1 MASFFDMFI
10 WVFLAQLLTVGHKEV
25 EAELDGVLLVGGHQM
40 LYVLRV
46 WTDRDE
52 NFGINKVKV

>member
-1 MASFFDMFI
+1 MFI
-10 WVFLAQLLTVGHKEV
+10 WFFLAQLLTVGHKEV

-52 NFGINKVKV
+52 YFGINKVKV